1 MKVGSKYHIAVS
13 AENCSYMAWQCRL
26 FHYSCVTRLG
36 LRPVFVVHE
45 LEREWHPYYFDIVAA
60 GGIVRSAPSYRRTKN
75 GDDYSPRNTAGTLLQ
90 AAEIGYSRNDFIV
103 VCDPDMIFL
112 RRFTLPGTLSS
123 EGCSNLNYDK
133 RKVRNAARRL
143 GITSDLLDR
152 RKQEVECSVPHVIP
166 VAYAR
171 SLAEAWLEAIDAFR
185 PGEWQTSMYAFGLA
199 VIKLG
204 LELKL
209 TRLVALNNEQYAD
222 VGDADIIHYSYGDKT
237 WSKRHYWTSKQAPKV
252 WKPTVRFP
260 RRTILG
266 EIISQI
272 DEAGVFY
279 KNKLAGESV

>member
-1 MKVGSKYHIAVS
+1 
-13 AENCSYMAWQCRL
+13 MAWQCKL

-45 LEREWHPYYFDIVAA
+45 LDREWHPYYFDIVAA

-103 VCDPDMIFL
+103 LCDPDMIFL
-112 RRFTLPGTLSS
+112 REIVLPQTLAA
-123 EGCSNLNYDK
+123 EGCSHLDYDE
-133 RKVRNAARRL
+133 RRVRNAARRL
-143 GITSDLLDR
+143 GITSALLNR
-152 RKQEVECSVPHVIP
+152 RKEEVECSVPHVIP

-171 SLAEAWLEAIDAFR
+171 RLAEVWLEAIDAFR
-185 PGEWQTSMYAFGLA
+185 PGDWQISMYAFGLA
-199 VIKLG
+199 VIKLD
-204 LELKL
+204 LQVKL
-209 TRLVALNNEQYAD
+209 TRLVALNDEPHIE

-237 WSKRHYWTSKQAPKV
+237 WNKRDYWTREEAPAV
-252 WKPTVRFP
+252 WKPAVHFP

-272 DEAGVFY
+272 EEAGVFY
-279 KNKLAGESV
+279 ENKLVR